1 MSIKNLMQSKLNIEE
16 LNKEPSGF
24 RIAARQKGLMAWI
37 ASLLGMG
44 TTNHMSAD
52 TNGLSF
58 ETTSFSGNERAYIPM
73 DHVSATV
80 YKYGR
85 PVWMLIIGLA
95 GLGYGVVN
103 FLVGTMANSR
113 EAEEFYM
120 MGFLAVVI
128 GVVFFV
134 AYKMAKK
141 TVTIGVLSD
150 AGTADALQ
158 LEASDSQ
165 VEELLAMSQW
175 LEQAAAGTVD
185 TASVPTPPAP
195 ADMPPAFS

>member
-1 MSIKNLMQSKLNIEE
+1 MSIKNIMQSKLKIEE
-16 LNKEPSGF
+16 LRKEPSGF
-24 RIAARQKGLMAWI
+24 RIAARKMGLMAWI

-73 DHVSATV
+73 GHVSATV

-103 FLVGTMANSR
+103 FLVASMANSR
-113 EAEEFYM
+113 EAEELYM
-120 MGFLAVVI
+120 MGFVSLVV
-128 GVVFFV
+128 GGVFFL
-134 AYKMAKK
+134 AFKMAKK

-150 AGTADALQ
+150 AGSADALR
-158 LEASDSQ
+158 LEANDSEVQ
-165 VEELLAMSQW
+165 ELLAMSQW
-175 LEQAAAGTVD
+175 LEQAAAGTAD
-185 TASVPTPPAP
+185 TTSAPAPPAQ